1 MGPDQVW
8 TSFKIRLEFR
18 LMRMLDCSSGVTGP
32 DLPEVRRPALQ
43 RTFSVHSGFDMA
55 TLSRLRFKQL
65 ALVASLTETRNL
77 HASARDLNLSQPG
90 ATKLL
95 KEVERTLGVE
105 LFLRGGKGM
114 EPTAIGLAVARHAR
128 TILSETAR
136 LKAQVDAMARGELG
150 TVRLGAIMEAVPEVL
165 TRVFTAVTGAGAG
178 AGPLVNLTVSTS
190 DHLIDAMNEGQL
202 DLAIG
207 RPVEHL
213 DMGNIRFEPLWL
225 EELSIVAAAQHPLV
239 GKPDLSLQTLQ
250 QYEWIL
256 QPRPSPMRTSIEL
269 AFARAGLALPINRVE
284 TASMLMTTVMI
295 SRSALLAVLPRSV
308 ARFYIETG
316 LIAEVTVPL
325 AGFIGR
331 YGLLLPNKDE
341 PDPAIEA
348 LVRQIHAAAAG

>member
-1 MGPDQVW
+1 
-8 TSFKIRLEFR
+8 
-18 LMRMLDCSSGVTGP
+18 MRMLDCSSVATDP
-32 DLPEVRRPALQ
+32 DRPEVQRPASR

-105 LFLRGGKGM
+105 LFHRGVKGM
-114 EPTAIGLAVARHAR
+114 EPTSFGLAVARHAR

-136 LKAQVDAMARGELG
+136 LKSQVDAMARGELG
-150 TVRLGAIMEAVPEVL
+150 TVRLGAIMEAVPDVL
-165 TRVFTAVTGAGAG
+165 TRIFSTVMADG

-190 DHLIDAMNEGQL
+190 DHLIAAMNEGQL
-202 DLAIG
+202 DLALG

-225 EELSIVAAAQHPLV
+225 EELSIVAAAHHPLV
-239 GKPDLSLQTLQ
+239 GQADLSLQTLQ
-250 QYEWIL
+250 GFEWIL

-269 AFARAGLALPINRVE
+269 AFARAGLPLPVNRLE

-295 SRSALLAVLPRSV
+295 SRSAFLAVLPRSV
-308 ARFYIETG
+308 AQFYIETG
-316 LIAEVTVPL
+316 MIAEIDVPL
-325 AGFIGR
+325 EGFIGR

-348 LVRQIHAAAAG
+348 LVRQIHLAASGVV

>member
-1 MGPDQVW
+1 
-8 TSFKIRLEFR
+8 
-18 LMRMLDCSSGVTGP
+18 MLDCASGATGP
-32 DLPEVRRPALQ
+32 NRTEPRRPSL
-43 RTFSVHSGFDMA
+43 RGTFSVHSGFDMA

-105 LFLRGGKGM
+105 LFHRGVKGM
-114 EPTAIGLAVARHAR
+114 EPTAFGIAVARHAR

-136 LKAQVDAMARGELG
+136 LKSQVDAMARGEMG
-150 TVRLGAIMEAVPEVL
+150 TVRLGAIMEAVPDVL
-165 TRVFTAVTGAGAG
+165 TRVFSTVLANG

-190 DHLIDAMNEGQL
+190 DHLIAAMNEGQL
-202 DLAIG
+202 DLALG

-225 EELSIVAAAQHPLV
+225 EELSIVAAAHHPLV
-239 GKPDLSLQTLQ
+239 GKAELSLETLQ
-250 QYEWIL
+250 RYEWIL

-269 AFARAGLALPINRVE
+269 AFARAGLPLPVNRLE

-295 SRSALLAVLPRSV
+295 SRSAFLAVLPRSV
-308 ARFYIETG
+308 AQFYIETG
-316 LIAEVTVPL
+316 LIAQVDVPL
-325 AGFIGR
+325 EGFIGR

-348 LVRQIHAAAAG
+348 LVRQIHLAASEPA

>member
-1 MGPDQVW
+1 MQ
-8 TSFKIRLEFR
+8 
-18 LMRMLDCSSGVTGP
+18 
-32 DLPEVRRPALQ
+32 
-43 RTFSVHSGFDMA
+43 SGFDMA

-105 LFLRGGKGM
+105 LFHRGVKGM
-114 EPTAIGLAVARHAR
+114 EPTAFGHAVARHAR

-136 LKAQVDAMARGELG
+136 LKLQVDAMARGELG

-165 TRVFTAVTGAGAG
+165 TNVLSGMMAEG

-190 DHLIDAMNEGQL
+190 DHLIAAMNEGQL
-202 DLAIG
+202 DLALG

-213 DMGNIRFEPLWL
+213 DMANIRFEPLWL
-225 EELSIVAAAQHPLV
+225 EELSIVAAARHPLI
-239 GKPDLSLQTLQ
+239 GAQELGLSDLQP
-250 QYEWIL
+250 YDWIL

-269 AFARAGLALPINRVE
+269 AFARAGLPLPDHRLE

-295 SRSALLAVLPRSV
+295 SRGDLLAVLPRSV
-308 ARFYIETG
+308 ARFYVRTG
-316 LIAEVTVPL
+316 LISEVPVHL
-325 AGFIGR
+325 DGFMGR
-331 YGLLLPNKDE
+331 YGLLLPNRDE
-341 PDPAIEA
+341 ADPAIEA
-348 LVRQIHAAAAG
+348 LVRHIQAAVLA

>member
-1 MGPDQVW
+1 VN
-8 TSFKIRLEFR
+8 
-18 LMRMLDCSSGVTGP
+18 
-32 DLPEVRRPALQ
+32 
-43 RTFSVHSGFDMA
+43 SGFDMA

-95 KEVERTLGVE
+95 KEVERTLGVD
-105 LFLRGGKGM
+105 LFHRGVKGM
-114 EPTAIGLAVARHAR
+114 EPTVFGIAVARHAR

-136 LKAQVDAMARGELG
+136 LKSQVDAMARGELG
-150 TVRLGAIMEAVPEVL
+150 TVRLGAIMESVPEVL
-165 TRVFTAVTGAGAG
+165 TRVFTALMGEG

-190 DHLIDAMNEGQL
+190 DHLIAAMNEGQL
-202 DLAIG
+202 DLALG

-213 DMGNIRFEPLWL
+213 DMGNIRFEPLFP
-225 EELSIVAAAQHPLV
+225 EELSIVAAAHHPLV
-239 GKPDLSLQTLQ
+239 GQADLSLETLQ
-250 QYEWIL
+250 RHEWLL

-269 AFARAGLALPINRVE
+269 AFARAGLPLPINRVE

-295 SRSALLAVLPRSV
+295 SRSDLLAVLPRSV

-316 LIAEVTVPL
+316 LIAEIRVPL
-325 AGFIGR
+325 EGFIGR

-341 PDPAIEA
+341 SDPAVEA
-348 LVRQIHAAAAG
+348 LVRQIQLAAAARSHPV